1 MKCQECG
8 NNGIRALQRMGTVFN
23 LSFRCSFCGTEYK
36 LNRGFSFIL
45 SFVLQMAIYFSIL
58 NALLNLN
65 SFAAYLGVIVS
76 LIASGALSLV
86 IPVKVVSK
94 IGRRRGRN
102 T

>member
-8 NNGIRALQRMGTVFN
+8 NNGIGALQRMRSVFN
-23 LSFRCSFCGTEYK
+23 LSFRCSFCGSEYK

-45 SFVLQMAIYFSIL
+45 SLVLQMAIYFSIL

-76 LIASGALSLV
+76 LIASGLLSLV
-86 IPVKVVSK
+86 LPIKVVSR